1 MTFELY
7 YWTGIPGR
15 GEFVRMALEDA
26 GAEYVDV
33 ARVKGDGTIEKLA
46 RQVATPAFAPPV
58 LKDGEVVVG
67 QTAAILLHLGP
78 QLGLVPRAAAARLWV
93 HQIQLTIADLTVEA
107 HDTHHPVDVNA
118 YFEEQRPEA
127 KRRADAFRQQR
138 LPKFLSW
145 FDTVI
150 ERNPDKSG
158 WLAGKKASY
167 ADLSLFHLISALR
180 YAFPEAMSQQ
190 MRGHER
196 VAELCLKV
204 AERPRIA
211 SYLASERRLPFSDSG
226 VFRHYPELDG

>member
-1 MTFELY
+1 MSYELY

-26 GAEYVDV
+26 GADYVDV
-33 ARVKGDGTIEKLA
+33 ARVKGDGVIEKLA
-46 RQVATPAFAPPV
+46 KEVATPSFAPPV
-58 LKDGEVVVG
+58 LRDGEIVVG

-78 QLGLVPRAAAARLWV
+78 KLGLAPRQAAARLWV

-127 KRRADAFRQQR
+127 RRRAAAFRQQR
-138 LPKFLSW
+138 LPKFLDW
-145 FDTVI
+145 FETVI
-150 ERNPDKSG
+150 ARNPGRSG
-158 WLAGKKASY
+158 WLAGTRASY
-167 ADLSLFHLISALR
+167 ADLSLFHLVAALR
-180 YAFPEAMSQQ
+180 YAFPEAMSRE
-190 MRGHER
+190 MRGRDR
-196 VAELCLKV
+196 VAELCRRV

-211 SYLASERRLPFSDSG
+211 AYLASGRRLPFSESG